1 MTVSGLAKKYSP
13 EASVVNNISFSVSK
27 GEFYIVMGPSG
38 SGKTTLLKCIAGLLT
53 PDGGKISLDG
63 VDITGIPAHKRGTSL
78 IFQDYA
84 LFPHMTVKENIEFG
98 LKLKKMDGAKIAEQV
113 KEVLSVMGLA
123 GLENRLPRQLSG
135 GEKQRVAIARSIVLR
150 PKLLLYDEPL
160 ANLDYRLQRKME
172 EELKVI
178 HKEFGLTSIYVTHN
192 QEQAL
197 SLGDRVMVL
206 NKGMIEQVG
215 TPDEIYLHP
224 KNLFTARFLGD
235 INILRGRITG
245 KEGDYVKVETPQG
258 SFLGQPEGELQMDS
272 EVFYCVRPEK
282 LRAGGVGGVA
292 ASSSGDHQNQ
302 VTAEIKNIIYRGTDA
317 EIFLGFGDG
326 TRITMLAYDADPSTF
341 ENKPTMAVNWSPK
354 SAVVLDKVSELKD
367 IDIDKLIYG
376 R

>member
-1 MTVSGLAKKYSP
+1 LTVSGLTKSYSSG
-13 EASVVNNISFSVSK
+13 ESVVNNISFSVTR

-38 SGKTTLLKCIAGLLT
+38 SGKTTLLKCVAGLLV
-53 PDGGKISLDG
+53 PDGGKIWLDG
-63 VDITGIPAHKRGTSL
+63 TDITDVPPHKRGTSL

-98 LKLKKMDGAKIAEQV
+98 LKLKKIDNAIINEQV
-113 KEVLSVMGLA
+113 KEVLSVMGL
-123 GLENRLPRQLSG
+123 GGFEDRMPRQLSG

-178 HKEFGLTSIYVTHN
+178 HKEFGLTSMYVTHN

-206 NKGMIEQVG
+206 NQGVIEQIG

-224 KNLFTARFLGD
+224 KSVFTARFLGE
-235 INILRGRITG
+235 INILRGRVKS
-245 KEGDYVKVETPQG
+245 KEGDYVRVETPYG
-258 SFLGQPEGELQMDS
+258 SFLGQPEGEVKMNSD
-272 EVFYCVRPEK
+272 VFYCVRPEK
-282 LRAGGVGGVA
+282 LRTGDG
-292 ASSSGDHQNQ
+292 SSPSQNSTKAQ
-302 VTAEIKNIIYRGTDA
+302 IKNIIYRGTDA

-326 TRITMLAYDADPSTF
+326 TRITMLAYDVDPSMF
-341 ENKPTMAVNWSPK
+341 EKQETMTVTWNPK
-354 SAVVLDKVSELKD
+354 SAVVLSKISELKD

-376 R
+376 K